1 MSKTTSYKQPIT
13 PLVHGG
19 DSDNGTDSGSSN
31 ADSSLSDTP
40 LRTLEVWE
48 SAPNADILSHDHLN
62 LQVARSVS
70 SGGSKAFNVVWQ
82 SKNIAPSTTISWTS
96 VYALNWHPTE
106 GLSGTLNGVWQPCA
120 FGEVFDLKDKGYWD
134 SSTVQPEAGYMKAG
148 EVNYGYPGV
157 PGIHILL
164 IGIQN
169 DADEFDVIYVDPTS
183 LGLNE
188 SVTYQPQESVQWW
201 YQNNT
206 RTATMIKNV
215 TSPMEMREYS
225 QPAPE
230 TGKYYYSSTY
240 NYSTGHWITSPRKPG
255 QGLYA
260 PPPPPK
266 RLRMLS
272 FIPSTPSFRQ
282 SYWPYSRKRLEW
294 KQRRLQT

>member
-19 DSDNGTDSGSSN
+19 DSNNGTDSGSSN

-48 SAPNADILSHDHLN
+48 SAPNADILSRDHLN

-96 VYALNWHPTE
+96 VYALNWIAK
-106 GLSGTLNGVWQPCA
+106 LL
-120 FGEVFDLKDKGYWD
+120 
-134 SSTVQPEAGYMKAG
+134 G

-169 DADEFDVIYVDPTS
+169 DAGEFDVIYVDPTS

-201 YQNNT
+201 CQNNI
-206 RTATMIKNV
+206 RTATMIKSV

-260 PPPPPK
+260 PPPNG
-266 RLRMLS
+266 
-272 FIPSTPSFRQ
+272 
-282 SYWPYSRKRLEW
+282 
-294 KQRRLQT
+294 